1 MHQVRTI
8 VLTLILLG
16 LSLFGCRMYYQMEG
30 TDTLAGM
37 EEDMDKWLGKSKQ
50 EQIQKMGEPEMCM
63 MLAEQG
69 EFCHWMAPKDSSDD
83 SYISKRIFYYD
94 QNGVVCGWTYTGRWA
109 NQTKN
114 ICKKYD

>member
-8 VLTLILLG
+8 VLSLILVE

-30 TDTLAGM
+30 PATLAGM

-50 EQIQKMGEPEMCM
+50 GQIQKMGEPEMCM

-69 EFCHWMAPKDSSDD
+69 EFCHWVNPKDSSDD

-109 NQTKN
+109 NQTKT
-114 ICKKYD
+114 ICKK